1 MAELNAKEQEALEAM
16 RTAFDG
22 EDGFGMPMNDL
33 TYGRYLRARNFNV
46 VKATKMLRETLVWRK
61 EFDFPKL
68 YAEDKPIIANEN
80 STGKMYVRGYDKE
93 GSALI
98 YMKPVHENTKDH
110 VGNIK
115 HLVYTME
122 RAIACMDAKGQGC
135 SKLSL
140 VIDYDGYNTS
150 HMPPFKTS
158 TETLNILQ
166 NHYPERLKCA
176 YTLRAPFVFYAFFR
190 MVSPFIDP
198 VTKKKIC
205 MIKNAEVGKDACQ
218 LNQEVDREVLETC
231 VGGLDERPFVSADY
245 IAAPFHLDYLSILN
259 GVSTAEPAA
268 EVAVVAA
275 SLEELKV
282 VDSDVSTPSTPA
294 TPALTP
300 LADEEVVEK
309 VEQPEQESEAVVA

>member
-1 MAELNAKEQEALEAM
+1 
-16 RTAFDG
+16 
-22 EDGFGMPMNDL
+22 
-33 TYGRYLRARNFNV
+33 
-46 VKATKMLRETLVWRK
+46 MLRETLVWRK

-68 YAEDKPIIANEN
+68 FSEDMPIIANEN
-80 STGKMYVRGYDKE
+80 STGKTYVRGYDKE

-98 YMKPVHENTKDH
+98 YMKPVRENTKDH

-115 HLVYTME
+115 HLVYSME
-122 RAIACMDAKGQGC
+122 RAIACMDARGQGC
-135 SKLSL
+135 TKLSL

-176 YTLRAPFVFYAFFR
+176 YTLRAPFVFYAFFS

-205 MIKNAEVGKDACQ
+205 MIKNAEVGKDECQ
-218 LNQEVDREVLETC
+218 LNKEVEREVLETC
-231 VGGLDERPFVSADY
+231 AGGLDERPFVSADY
-245 IAAPFHLDYLSILN
+245 IAAPFHLDYLSILD
-259 GVSTAEPAA
+259 GVNPIAEPAA
-268 EVAVVAA
+268 EVVAAVTA

-282 VDSDVSTPSTPA
+282 VDKDIDAPSPDTPTT

-300 LADEEVVEK
+300 VVVEEVVEK
-309 VEQPEQESEAVVA
+309 AEQPAQESEAVVA